1 MLATALCRARSGIEA
16 PLVEVEVHL
25 SGGLPGMAVVGL
37 PETAVKESRDRVR
50 AALHT
55 ARFDYPQRKITV
67 GLAPADLPKEGGRYD
82 LPIAIGILAAS
93 RQLRVDRLA
102 DHVFVGELGF
112 SGALRPVRGVLP
124 VAVACAEAGQ
134 TLVVPEGNASE
145 AALVD
150 GCRVLGARHLQE
162 VFGYL
167 KDGTGLEPTAQGA
180 KEAAIPGP
188 DLADVRGQ
196 HLGRRALELAASG
209 GHNLL
214 FFGPPGSGKTML
226 ASRLPGLLPPMDAAE
241 AQETAA
247 VASVG
252 GCFDAGRW
260 RERPFRAPHHSS
272 SAVALAGGG
281 SRPLPG
287 EISLAHNG
295 VLFLDELPEFDRRVL
310 EMLREPMESGRII
323 ISRAAQRATYP
334 ARFQFVGAMNPC
346 PCGYQGADDGRCC
359 CAPPAVAR
367 YQQRISGP
375 LLDRIDLHVEIPRV
389 SPQALR
395 AAEPGEPTAVV
406 QARVQRARER
416 QLERQ
421 GCLNSQLGA
430 DRLDRVVPLSG
441 RDLALLESACERLGL
456 SARAYHRLVKLAR
469 TIADVEN
476 VPAVNARHLTEA
488 LQYRRLDRRPAVTVR

>member
-93 RQLRVDRLA
+93 RQLRLERLA
-102 DHVFVGELGF
+102 NHVFVGELGF

-124 VAVACAEAGQ
+124 VAVACAKAGQ
-134 TLVVPEGNASE
+134 TLIVPDGNAME
-145 AALVD
+145 AALVEN
-150 GCRVLGARHLQE
+150 CSVLAAGDLQQ
-162 VFGYL
+162 VFTYL
-167 KDGTGLEPTAQGA
+167 KDGSGLQPVATDGGA
-180 KEAAIPGP
+180 SSAAAP

-214 FFGPPGSGKTML
+214 LFGPPGSGKTML
-226 ASRLPGLLPPMDAAE
+226 ASRLPGLLPPMDPVE

-252 GCFDAGRW
+252 GCFDASRW
-260 RERPFRAPHHSS
+260 RTRPFRAPHHSS

-281 SRPLPG
+281 ARPLPG

-295 VLFLDELPEFDRRVL
+295 VLFLDELPEFDRHVL

-346 PCGYQGADDGRCC
+346 PCGYHGADDGRCS

-389 SPQALR
+389 SPRALR
-395 AAEPGEPTAVV
+395 AAEPGEGTVMV
-406 QARVQRARER
+406 QERVMRAREI
-416 QLERQ
+416 QLDRQ

-430 DRLDRVVPLSG
+430 DRLDDVVPLSD
-441 RDLALLESACERLGL
+441 RDAALLETACERLGL
-456 SARAYHRLVKLAR
+456 SARAYHRVIKLAR
-469 TIADVEN
+469 TIADMEK
-476 VPAVNARHLTEA
+476 VPAVVGRHLTEA
-488 LQYRRLDRRPAVTVR
+488 LQYRRLDRRSAA